1 MNLASKLIATLTLC
15 IFMQGLSIAQ
25 PTVQGAGPAM
35 AKGKER
41 IKALHAAYI
50 TEALNLTED
59 ESQKFWPIH
68 REYANEMINARLQNR
83 NASELEIEE
92 KSLQIKKKYNDRFI
106 KILGNERTNL
116 LYKKDKEFRNKVI
129 DQAKKMRERQS
140 GGRNRRMQ

>member
-1 MNLASKLIATLTLC
+1 M
-15 IFMQGLSIAQ
+15 G
-25 PTVQGAGPAM
+25 
-35 AKGKER
+35 KGKER

-59 ESQKFWPIH
+59 EAQKFWPIH
-68 REYANEMINARLQNR
+68 REYANEMISTRLQNR

-106 KILGNERTNL
+106 KILGNDRTDL